1 MKRFVKRVVSSDVV
15 RSSGVPAAIL
25 LVILLLAPASFARSK
40 NRSAIHSDLAQL
52 EEALKAGDLST
63 AQSVATAI
71 YQQDTAVAAVQAP
84 APDIII
90 DPALATESAEH
101 LREKAACQI
110 AECFYKHAELEIA
123 KQWAQTAAA
132 NGTLANQF
140 VRRATV
146 LLGDIAMAM
155 DRDDE
160 AVTNYTAIIN
170 LKNQFREQPAAYA
183 HLLELLML
191 RKQDDLVEQWVR
203 HGQNKFEGA
212 GGLELDFLRETAKTL
227 KRRNHPLWNE
237 LDQQIVDLT
246 PEGKRGRLPALREL
260 ASNARKFGRYVE
272 AETNYAA
279 ICAMPLKSAEE
290 TVNAH
295 LMLAEVQAKQNK
307 DITPTLQLLQSKAAA
322 FTNSVDREYATY
334 RLAKFYE
341 EQGNLASAGATYQ
354 SLASSASTSTWAA
367 ASLHQLAA
375 LREKQ
380 GDLQTALQL
389 YRQYPTRFAQNDR
402 LAIQSLASALN
413 VAQTLG
419 DTNAA
424 EQIASAIT
432 AKAATVQDYNVHLN
446 LAFYYKKRGREQQG
460 RAFLETGLKL
470 AQQQASRTTDADART
485 LIHFRVLRRLVDF
498 GDWQRLL
505 DNYSQVSG
513 HLQSS
518 SIARRNERWNCEFF
532 RAFALSA
539 SGRRSEATDLCRTV
553 FDAIQ
558 SDGELSAQ
566 FAVTL
571 GQLIWDKDTS
581 AATRPVLEW
590 AAENYPN
597 SPWSNYGR
605 VILGIQ
611 FYNEGQV
618 EKALKAVEAVIA
630 ATPTDSKME
639 WIRCTYWQAVYL
651 RGRALVS
658 SGQQLL
664 GQQVMA
670 EALQN
675 YQPMPIV
682 ALLRN

>member
-375 LREKQ
+375 LKEKQ

-389 YRQYPTRFAQNDR
+389 YRQYPQRFPTNARTGLQ
-402 LAIQSLASALN
+402 ALGR
-413 VAQTLG
+413 AL
-419 DTNAA
+419 NAA
-424 EQIASAIT
+424 EMLGDRTSSEQIAATLTNRASAM
-432 AKAATVQDYNVHLN
+432 QDYNVHLH
-446 LAFYYKKRGREQQG
+446 LAFYFRKRGQIELATGFLNSGIALAVSTLQRTLGPLRRCEIHFYVLQRLSDFNRPQQVIDYFE
-460 RAFLETGLKL
+460 AHSADF
-470 AQQQASRTTDADART
+470 APTDAAE
-485 LIHFRVLRRLVDF
+485 
-498 GDWQRLL
+498 
-505 DNYSQVSG
+505 SE
-513 HLQSS
+513 
-518 SIARRNERWNCEFF
+518 A
-532 RAFALSA
+532 ALSCLYFKA
-539 SGRRSEATDLCRTV
+539 MALY
-553 FDAIQ
+553 A
-558 SDGELSAQ
+558 
-566 FAVTL
+566 L
-571 GQLIWDKDTS
+571 GQRDEAIAEFGPLLRQVENNPKLEAVISGGFGLLLQVTDRQR
-581 AATRPVLEW
+581 AASLFEMV
-590 AAENYPN
+590 AERFPTH
-597 SPWSNYGR
+597 PWSNIGR
-605 VILGIQ
+605 LEVAKRQLK
-611 FYNEGQV
+611 EG
-618 EKALKAVEAVIA
+618 KFADALALADKVIA
-630 ATPTDSKME
+630 SSTSKGKME
-639 WIRCTYWQAVYL
+639 WERKVYWRAVYL
-651 RGRALVS
+651 RGSCLMQQ
-658 SGQQLL
+658 GQSLDAEILL
-664 GQQVMA
+664 R
-670 EALQN
+670 EALRE
-675 YQPMPIV
+675 MPEL
-682 ALLRN
+682 AEQ